1 MLLYILKIY
10 KYILKGEHKYK
21 VLIKHILFLTNNNND
36 MFYSVSWCSRL
47 FLISLFSFPVTF
59 LWTACGL

>member
-21 VLIKHILFLTNNNND
+21 VLIKQIL
-36 MFYSVSWCSRL
+36 SV
-47 FLISLFSFPVTF
+47 FNEQ
-59 LWTACGL
+59 